1 MDWDWQIIFES
12 IPDLLGGAVLTV
24 QLVVFSGIVGLF
36 LGLILALLRLS
47 KHWTVQIIPV
57 LYIFFFRG
65 TPLLVQ
71 IFLIYNGLGQFEW
84 VRQSFLWEPV
94 LSQAYWCAII
104 AFTLNTSA
112 YLAEIIRGAI
122 QTIPIGELEAA
133 DAMGLSKWKKLT
145 RITLPR
151 AFGIV
156 IPAYSDEVIFM
167 LKGSAL
173 ASTITLMDITGVAR
187 TISSRTYTNIELFF
201 AAGIVYLL
209 LSWVIL
215 FSFRLFEKRMN
226 RHSSYVP
233 PDVMTHTIS

>member
-1 MDWDWQIIFES
+1 MDWNWRIIFES

-47 KHWTVQIIPV
+47 KHWTVQIIPF

-71 IFLIYNGLGQFEW
+71 IFLIYYGLGQFEW

-122 QTIPIGELEAA
+122 QAIPIGELEAA

-156 IPAYSDEVIFM
+156 IPAYSNEVIFM

-173 ASTITLMDITGVAR
+173 ASTIALMDITGVAR